1 MIFLY
6 TLASA
11 QYTENSRETHWQSIG
26 PASRISR
33 TLQELDLSW
42 KEVLE
47 FRLEKVVEIK
57 VWQVGLFLYEPTNC

>member
-1 MIFLY
+1 
-6 TLASA
+6 
-11 QYTENSRETHWQSIG
+11 
-26 PASRISR
+26 
-33 TLQELDLSW
+33 LQELDLSW